1 MPQSRTTI
9 KTSLPYC
16 LFGVDNRFFKL
27 NDGLNTKVRFLK
39 VQTTPNR
46 RTGASKNIETI
57 RDRWGIDAH
66 SDVEIYTDQ
75 VFAKLQDAEVFSLQ
89 IINDFVK
96 RYQYFDKRAV
106 HLVLL
111 SQEDLFG
118 FNLISDGS
126 GVVSIGLAGGITV
139 FNPLLVHEISN
150 QIETSIIESEK
161 IPFYEELF
169 SNAEQYIYQLSYRH
183 SILESVIALELVI
196 SKFILQKCS
205 AKGIEGT
212 DAKNYVKN
220 VGLTGSIKVTLRL
233 LLDDI
238 PLPEDTVFEKC
249 KAELSMWI
257 TSCSKRA

>member
-1 MPQSRTTI
+1 MFLGIS
-9 KTSLPYC
+9 KLP
-16 LFGVDNRFFKL
+16 DANDATKL
-27 NDGLNTKVRFLK
+27 NN
-39 VQTTPNR
+39 
-46 RTGASKNIETI
+46 
-57 RDRWGIDAH
+57 
-66 SDVEIYTDQ
+66 
-75 VFAKLQDAEVFSLQ
+75 
-89 IINDFVK
+89 
-96 RYQYFDKRAV
+96 
-106 HLVLL
+106 
-111 SQEDLFG
+111 
-118 FNLISDGS
+118 GS
-126 GVVSIGLAGGITV
+126 CGITV

-249 KAELSMWI
+249 KAGITIRNDIVHRGRKDISEIEASDTLKYSRELVNFLLQ
-257 TSCSKRA
+257 TT